1 MQIYSQMF
9 WKSWLS
15 CDKVIFADNI
25 QVVKIRNTEKN
36 IYWKYYLS
44 EKNCWQ
50 ISTLTNIRY
59 TTTLTLQWRVLRWFF
74 LSKSEILDVQMGL
87 RGKTAPFKNLRDI
100 TFCFEESRSQ
110 TENENENMIYIESQT
125 NTYLFK

>member
-1 MQIYSQMF
+1 MQIYSQMV

-50 ISTLTNIRY
+50 ISTLKNIRY

-87 RGKTAPFKNLRDI
+87 RGKIAPFKNLRDI